1 MYRSVV
7 LFCVMCSCFN
17 VVCSAPNVHN
27 NTHNP
32 RVCVIGAG
40 VAGLSS
46 ARYLKH
52 EGINFTVLECTK
64 YVGGTWR
71 YDPRVGYDENGV
83 VLHTSMYKYLRT
95 NLPKPAMELNGFKL
109 PEDAP
114 SFPSWETYYEYLKR
128 LENMWKVKHKHVVTG
143 EVFEEDYE
151 YVIVGTGHHSKPHRP
166 VIPGEDL
173 FNGTIIHSHDYRVP
187 DPYINRKVLVM
198 GGGPS
203 GMEIGLL
210 VADVAS
216 RLVHSHHSPA
226 PFEAHFPPHYV
237 KKADVKEFKENGVVF
252 VDGSFEEVDDVIYC
266 TGYEYDYPFI
276 DSSSQLT
283 ISTHSVIPLYKYMVN
298 INEPSMFIMGLV
310 VRACLVAAI
319 DAQAR
324 YATALIKGNFTLPPK
339 EAMMAEWQAHDE
351 YYAELTRESGI
362 ARVPPV
368 LFKIRNADMRA
379 KLKNLYTYRK
389 YVYTVIDN
397 ETFTKRLED
406 KNSTT
411 NNTDMLS
418 AISNQVSRASTIK
431 NIMAPLVLE
440 GATLGKR
447 HQNYNN
453 LLKNATSSNKFQAD
467 KIDYE
472 KTDVENLF
480 NIDIASNNKDVADK

>member
-1 MYRSVV
+1 MYCTYSSSSFARFYLSN
-7 LFCVMCSCFN
+7 N
-17 VVCSAPNVHN
+17 VKVKSKVTHFESSKCDVQVKHLKTYYKFMYEITIKKPCLVKSFGN

-411 NNTDMLS
+411 NNTDM
-418 AISNQVSRASTIK
+418 
-431 NIMAPLVLE
+431 
-440 GATLGKR
+440 
-447 HQNYNN
+447 
-453 LLKNATSSNKFQAD
+453 
-467 KIDYE
+467 
-472 KTDVENLF
+472 
-480 NIDIASNNKDVADK
+480 

>member
-1 MYRSVV
+1 M
-7 LFCVMCSCFN
+7 
-17 VVCSAPNVHN
+17 N

-114 SFPSWETYYEYLKR
+114 SFPSWETYYEYLKSFTKHFDLERHIKFLHQVVSIRR

-339 EAMMAEWQAHDE
+339 EAMMAEWQAHVDDLRAKGKRMSDIHLLANKEDE

-411 NNTDMLS
+411 NNTDM
-418 AISNQVSRASTIK
+418 
-431 NIMAPLVLE
+431 
-440 GATLGKR
+440 
-447 HQNYNN
+447 
-453 LLKNATSSNKFQAD
+453 
-467 KIDYE
+467 
-472 KTDVENLF
+472 
-480 NIDIASNNKDVADK
+480 